1 MKLKN
6 LKNTVSEL
14 ETQVYK
20 SGHIHL
26 HVIFNINNKLEE
38 ELELWMFLPCK
49 NDGSLI
55 DKPIYNPDEDEI
67 IFERKYDAYKKAK
80 KRVLFKNVIQLEVD
94 LLPNEKMYDVDRIH
108 VLTIIEGIPDFNY
121 ITFEELVDSETEFE
135 LTEAGDKYFYLI
147 S

>member
-6 LKNTVSEL
+6 LKSVINDIEDDTYEN
-14 ETQVYK
+14 
-20 SGHIHL
+20 GHPNIHI
-26 HVIFNINNKLEE
+26 IFNINNKLGDD
-38 ELELWMFLPCK
+38 LELWMFLPCK

-55 DKPIYNPDEDEI
+55 DKPIYNSDEDEI

-94 LLPNEKMYDVDRIH
+94 SLPNEKICDVDGVHI
-108 VLTIIEGIPDFNY
+108 LSIIDDITEFNY
-121 ITFEELVDSETEFE
+121 GIFEEMVDGIDEFE
-135 LTEAGDKYFYLI
+135 LTKAGDKYFYLT